1 MKFDSSNI
9 RNWIWI
15 IITGSVILVGCVTT
29 YTTIGLNKAG
39 ITKGVEKADGMQARH
54 ADDVTALRQELTD
67 LENEFIKFNTKLDL
81 TYDTMLDMKMELRD
95 IRNHLMGD
103 E

>member
-1 MKFDSSNI
+1 MKFDSNNI
-9 RNWIWI
+9 RNWLWVIV
-15 IITGSVILVGCVTT
+15 TAAVILVGCVTT
-29 YTTIGLNKAG
+29 YTTIGLNKVG
-39 ITKGVEKADGMQARH
+39 ITQGAE
-54 ADDVTALRQELTD
+54 DVDALREELSD
-67 LENEFIKFNTKLDL
+67 LEREFIKFHTKLDL